1 MRRDG
6 VTLVTHHSHNSA
18 TGAALCPLFGEQSL
32 LEDADMNP
40 HTAAVVAAGQ
50 CKLLVLH
57 RCREIERLRDSFK
70 RSIEKHQAWRPPVT
84 CPFV

>member
-1 MRRDG
+1 MLRDG

-57 RCREIERLRDSFK
+57 RCEILRDSFK
-70 RSIEKHQAWRPPVT
+70 RSIEKHKHGGLL
-84 CPFV
+84 

>member
-1 MRRDG
+1 MI
-6 VTLVTHHSHNSA
+6 LVTHHSHDEA

-40 HTAAVVAAGQ
+40 HTAALVAAGP

-57 RCREIERLRDSFK
+57 RCREIERSIDSFT
-70 RSIEKHQAWRPPVT
+70 RSMEKHQAWRPRVA
-84 CPFV
+84 CPLV